1 MAAPKS
7 KRSPPA
13 RAARPPSLRLIAA
26 AFLAA
31 AFLAYIPAL
40 GAHYIWDDES
50 YVTGNETLRTM
61 GGLAQIWLEP
71 WATPQYYPLVHTT
84 FWLEYRF
91 WGLAPAGYHA
101 VNLLLHA
108 SCGVLVYLLLRRL
121 ALPGALLAA
130 ALFVLHP
137 VHVESVA
144 WITER
149 KNVLSALFYLS
160 AMLAYLRFRP
170 LNEGGGTGRRDYFLA
185 LALFAGALLSKTV
198 TASMPAAFLLLIYWK
213 EGRLTRRDVLLLVPF
228 FVLGLVAGGNTAW
241 LEKHR
246 VGAYGEDWAL
256 SPAERVLIAGRAVW
270 FYFGKLLWPNPL
282 VFIYPRWELDTRS
295 LVQWAFPVTAVL
307 AVGVLA
313 ALRTRIGRGPLVA
326 ALFFGGTLFPALG
339 FFDVYPMRFS
349 FVADHFQYLASLG
362 ILALLAA
369 LGARALDRPDRRT
382 VAQGAA
388 ALWLLALG
396 TITYTQSSH
405 YRDYETLWLDT
416 LAKNPGCWMARNNLG
431 LLYEKTGRVE
441 DAIAQYRLALEAKP
455 RAADAHTNLGNVLL
469 AAGRRAEAMTH
480 LREAVQLA
488 PDSSE
493 AWNNLGGGLTEAGET
508 REALECYRRATAIDP
523 EDARLRL
530 NLGTALATSGD
541 LDGAI
546 AALGAAEP
554 RLSASHAP
562 ALAAARFN
570 LGNALFQSNRVEH
583 AAEQYRLAL
592 RLRPDDIDARIN
604 LGYSL
609 VRLGRGAEALPLFRE
624 ALARDPSSK
633 RAQAGLAMVGA
644 APAD

>member
-1 MAAPKS
+1 MAASKT
-7 KRSPPA
+7 KRSPPV
-13 RAARPPSLRLIAA
+13 RDARPPSRRLVAA
-26 AFLAA
+26 LFLAA

-40 GAHYIWDDES
+40 GARYIWDDEA
-50 YVTGNETLRTM
+50 YVTGNETLRTT
-61 GGLAQIWLEP
+61 GGIAQIWLEP

-84 FWLEYRF
+84 FWLEYRL
-91 WGLAPAGYHA
+91 WGLAPGGYHA
-101 VNLLLHA
+101 VNVLLHA
-108 SCGVLVYLLLRRL
+108 VSSVLVYVLLRRL
-121 ALPGALLAA
+121 KLPGALLAA
-130 ALFVLHP
+130 ALFLLHP

-149 KNVLSALFYLS
+149 KNVLSGLLYLS

-170 LNEGGGTGRRDYFLA
+170 LNEPGGGSRQAYVLA

-282 VFIYPRWELDTRS
+282 VFIYPRWELDPRS
-295 LVQWAFPVTAVL
+295 LVQWAFPVTAL
-307 AVGVLA
+307 LSVGALF
-313 ALRTRIGRGPLVA
+313 ALRNRIGRGPLVA

-362 ILALLAA
+362 ILALLAS
-369 LGARALDRPDRRT
+369 LGARVLDRPKDKAM
-382 VAQGAA
+382 AQGAA

-396 TITYTQSSH
+396 TITYTQSTH

-431 LLYEKTGRVE
+431 LLYEKTGRTN

-480 LREAVQLA
+480 LREAVRLA

-530 NLGTALATSGD
+530 NLGTALAASGD

-554 RLSASHAP
+554 RLPASHAH

-570 LGNALFQSNRVEH
+570 LGNALFQNHRVEH

-592 RLRPDDIDARIN
+592 RLRPDDIDSRIN

-609 VRLGRGAEALPLFRE
+609 VRMGRGAEALPLFRE
-624 ALARDPSSK
+624 ALARDPGSK

-644 APAD
+644 APPD